1 MEEKEVDE
9 ITDGRAKAST
19 AWARQM
25 HVREEQSYYTD
36 VQEGSV
42 FLSHSLAVS
51 KCTMPYDSSTP
62 TAIIHAAAVVH
73 VPLMDIISSN

>member
-1 MEEKEVDE
+1 MVGQKHPLHGH
-9 ITDGRAKAST
+9 GRCQRGT
-19 AWARQM
+19 VLLD
-25 HVREEQSYYTD
+25 VRE
-36 VQEGSV
+36 GGV

-62 TAIIHAAAVVH
+62 TAIIHAVAVVH